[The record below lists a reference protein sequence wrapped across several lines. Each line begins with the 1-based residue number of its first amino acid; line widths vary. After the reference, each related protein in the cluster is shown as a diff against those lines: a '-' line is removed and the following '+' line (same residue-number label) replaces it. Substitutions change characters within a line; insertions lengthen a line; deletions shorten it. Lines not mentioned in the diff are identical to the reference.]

1 MVDAARLLGFAFAN
15 ADFLFEVDG
24 NGKIL
29 FATGAASEFTGESGD
44 ALRGRPVS
52 SLFAPPESKNFLA
65 HTRNLLKGDRAGPF
79 KLKLAAGHD
88 ASVAMFRLPQNDGRI
103 SCTLT
108 RFGAKPAGPV
118 IDAATGLASRDAFLA
133 VAAEMGG
140 ENAKMSLVEV
150 PDLPDA
156 CARLGEEEAGRLLR
170 HIGVSLTQ
178 TGARAA
184 GRLSETSFGIV
195 ADSIKGK
202 TDFSKHVRKALAE
215 GGAGDLDVKETLV
228 ALKGQGLTPEQRM
241 LAVRYVVDQF
251 ASGEQPRGSQADIAV
266 AFHQMMDETQV
277 RVRSLTE
284 SVADGAFS
292 LAYQPIIS
300 FATGDVSH
308 YEALARFTQSTNTG
322 ETIKFVEAMG
332 IADAFDLAVAV
343 KIFSIADS
351 TEGKHASIAFNVSGH
366 TISSPSSFGVLT
378 NLLERH
384 KHLASRVLVEI
395 TETAAIPDLE
405 AANRSVG
412 ALRAMGFRVGLDDFG
427 SGAASLHYLHAF
439 SIDFVKFDGSL
450 VKKIGMSKRDD
461 TLLAGVVKL
470 CKELGI
476 HTIAEFIDGPEVAR
490 RAKELGF
497 DYGQGNFLGEAS
509 QGLPQPGS
517 ATAPASASSSAASA
531 AAAAAAAFAR
541 RKGTRESWG

>member
-44 ALRGRPVS
+44 ALRGRQAAT
-52 SLFAPPESKNFLA
+52 LFTPPESKNFLA
-65 HTRNLLKGDRAGPF
+65 QTRNLSKGDRAGPF

-108 RFGAKPAGPV
+108 RFGAKPIPV

-133 VAAEMGG
+133 VAAEVGG

-178 TGARAA
+178 TGAKAA

-277 RVRSLTE
+277 RVKSLTE

-292 LAYQPIIS
+292 LAYQPIKS

-351 TEGKHASIAFNVSGH
+351 AEGKHASIAFNVSGH

-395 TETAAIPDLE
+395 TETATISDLE
-405 AANRSVG
+405 AANKSLG

-476 HTIAEFIDGPEVAR
+476 HTIAEFIDGPDVAR

-497 DYGQGNFLGEAS
+497 DYGQGNFLGEAIK
-509 QGLPQPGS
+509 GLPQPGS
-517 ATAPASASSSAASA
+517 AAAPAAASASAAA

-541 RKGTRESWG
+541 RKGTKESWG